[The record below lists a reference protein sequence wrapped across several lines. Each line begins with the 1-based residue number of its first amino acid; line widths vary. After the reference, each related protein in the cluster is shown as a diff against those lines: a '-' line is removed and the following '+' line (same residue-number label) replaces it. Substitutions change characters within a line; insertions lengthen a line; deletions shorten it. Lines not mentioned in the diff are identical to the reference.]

1 VRKTLY
7 ILTLLSALALAGCGG
22 SSGGDQGATQS
33 LDDVLAAVDGL
44 SGKQR
49 TNKLLE
55 LANDEGGELS
65 LYTSSSVD
73 YMSDL
78 GDAFEDRYD
87 LGVSIYK
94 ASSDALVQ
102 RVVEEDR
109 AGFRGVDVAE
119 TNTPGLLNLS
129 DQGILVPYRSPKIA
143 GLVAGAATKDWIGD
157 KFNTFIVA
165 WNTERVPEGH
175 EPASLEELATP
186 AWKGKLVLEA
196 DDSDWYKTYW
206 EYLVDNGKTAA
217 EADALFSAIAK
228 NATFVNGHNLMA
240 DLTAAGE
247 FDVTLN
253 SYLHTVEG
261 LIKDGAPLAWKPPI
275 EPVISRADGI
285 AVVEKAKHPAAA
297 MLFIDFALYEGQQIF
312 ADAELTP
319 ARKDL
324 SVPPSIKQIAVDV
337 PDYISQQD
345 EWTKRYEQLVRLG
358 KLAPDEG

>member
-1 VRKTLY
+1 MRKTLY
-7 ILTLLSALALAGCGG
+7 ILALLSALALAGCGG
-22 SSGGDQGATQS
+22 SSGGDKGTTQS
-33 LDDVLAAVDGL
+33 LDDVLAAVDEL

-55 LANDEGGELS
+55 LANAEGDEVS

-78 GDAFEDRYD
+78 GDAFEDTYD
-87 LGVSIYK
+87 VGVSIYK

-102 RVVEEDR
+102 RMVEEDR
-109 AGFRGVDVAE
+109 AGLRGADVAE
-119 TNTPGLLNLS
+119 TNTPGLVNLR
-129 DQGILVPYRSPKIA
+129 DQSILVPYRSPKID
-143 GLVAGAATKDWIGD
+143 GLVAGAADEEWIGD
-157 KFNTFIVA
+157 KFNTFIIA
-165 WNTERVPEGH
+165 WNAKRVAKGE
-175 EPASLEELATP
+175 EPGSLEELATP

-206 EYLVDNGKTAA
+206 EYLVDNGKGPA
-217 EADALFSAIAK
+217 EADRIFSAIAK

-240 DLTAAGE
+240 ELTAAGE

-261 LIKDGAPLAWKPPI
+261 LIEDGAPLAWKPAV
-275 EPVISRADGI
+275 EPFISRADGI
-285 AVVEKAKHPAAA
+285 ALVKKAKHPAAA
-297 MLFIDFALYEGQQIF
+297 LLFIDFVLDGGQEIF

-324 SVPPSIKQIAVDV
+324 SVPPSIKQIPVDV
-337 PDYISQQD
+337 PDYVSHQD